1 MRDGRE
7 REGRSGDILHVICL
21 HSLLVVNG
29 LLI

>member
-1 MRDGRE
+1 MRDGKE
-7 REGRSGDILHVICL
+7 REERSGGILYVICL